1 MTANR
6 PGRRITRRLRPAVW
20 IALACTLIGGCAARN
35 SQLIVLPDSE
45 QVFWIE
51 PNEPFT
57 APWPAAVLSRGRY
70 LELVDAEMELISR
83 GLR

>member
-6 PGRRITRRLRPAVW
+6 PGRRITRRLRQAVW
-20 IALACTLIGGCAARN
+20 IALACTLIGGCARQN
-35 SQLIVLPDSE
+35 SPPIVLPDSE
-45 QVFWIE
+45 QVFLIE

-70 LELVDAEMELISR
+70 LELVDAEMELISEGR
-83 GLR
+83 R